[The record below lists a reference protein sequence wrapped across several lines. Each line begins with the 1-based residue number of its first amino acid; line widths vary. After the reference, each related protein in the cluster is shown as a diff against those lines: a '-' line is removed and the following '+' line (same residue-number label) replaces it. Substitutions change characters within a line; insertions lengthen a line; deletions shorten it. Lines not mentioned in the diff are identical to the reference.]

1 MKIVLL
7 ERVENLGTIG
17 DVVNVKPGYARNF
30 LLPQAKALR
39 ATKNNL
45 IRFEAER
52 EFLMARNAEAAEKA
66 QQEGSDLDGKS
77 YVVIRQAGET
87 GILYGSVS
95 SRDIAELIGG
105 DVKRS
110 MVVLEQPIKSLGLH
124 DVRIK
129 LHPEVS
135 VTVTINVARTEDEAE
150 RQAQGED
157 VIKTQMEAD
166 REQADED
173 ASERAELAREMFED
187 GVSDDAIEGILQ
199 ADPEVTVEEVVEIDV
214 VEIEV
219 DATDTTKGE

>member
-17 DVVNVKPGYARNF
+17 DVVDVKPGYARNF
-30 LLPQAKALR
+30 LLPTHKALR
-39 ATKNNL
+39 ATKSNL

-52 EFLMARNAEAAEKA
+52 EFLEAKNAEAAEKA
-66 QQEGSDLDGKS
+66 RVDGADLDGKS

-87 GILYGSVS
+87 GILYGSVT

-110 MVVLEQPIKSLGLH
+110 MVAMEHPIKALGLN

-135 VTVTINVARTEDEAE
+135 ITVTINVARTEDEAE
-150 RQAQGED
+150 RQAKGED
-157 VIKTQMEAD
+157 VIKTQMEED
-166 REQADED
+166 RGQAEEE
-173 ASERAELAREMFED
+173 AKERAEIAKDMFDDEGEAIMSED
-187 GVSDDAIEGILQ
+187 A
-199 ADPEVTVEEVVEIDV
+199 ADP
-214 VEIEV
+214 
-219 DATDTTKGE
+219 ADTQEGGEA